1 MIDVGQARWARVI
14 AVVVVTTVGAA
25 VSLMVPTG
33 TAGAGTSVPGA
44 PDCPMFPADNVWNTD
59 ISGLPV
65 DAHSAAW
72 LASMDSATTNL
83 HPDFGPSGDPSVP
96 YGMPYTVV
104 SPSHALVTP
113 SFTYGSE
120 SDPGPY
126 PFGADTP
133 IEGGAQSTGDRHAI
147 MVNPSTCTLYELDGA
162 TYNTSGS

>member
-83 HPDFGPSGDPSVP
+83 HPDFGPSGDP
-96 YGMPYTVV
+96 
-104 SPSHALVTP
+104 
-113 SFTYGSE
+113 
-120 SDPGPY
+120 
-126 PFGADTP
+126 
-133 IEGGAQSTGDRHAI
+133 
-147 MVNPSTCTLYELDGA
+147 
-162 TYNTSGS
+162 